1 MFYFYAM
8 LALQWNIKTL
18 ESCIFCIS
26 YSNCELF
33 LFYGFFCRNRSKLL
47 EITLNTV
54 LFCYSWWK
62 IGGFFWR
69 IYKVSNCAT
78 FINNSFSPVIIIW
91 SNILQTADSDDDI
104 THFYLETPRNR
115 VDCGLIS
122 NVPIWITFEFFEFI
136 WIYSNKLCDCIGN
149 LWPFDK
155 FIKVLWKKIELW
167 KSNKATINKMEW
179 PNRSLTVR
187 PIIPITHFGTQTV

>member
-54 LFCYSWWK
+54 LFCFSWWK

-136 WIYSNKLCDCIGN
+136 QTNYATVLGIYGLLTN
-149 LWPFDK
+149 LLK
-155 FIKVLWKKIELW
+155 FCGK
-167 KSNKATINKMEW
+167 KSNYEN
-179 PNRSLTVR
+179 
-187 PIIPITHFGTQTV
+187 PIKRR